1 MNPTDKNFIC
11 EINDPHQPIIQ
22 QVSNNMV
29 EDDKAMDLADLFK
42 MFSDST
48 RLKILYA
55 LSIHEM
61 CVCDLAEL
69 LNMGQSA
76 ISHQL
81 RLLRTSKLVKAR
93 REKKSV
99 FYSLDD
105 NHVEDIIRIG
115 YEHILEEEPDHE

>member
-1 MNPTDKNFIC
+1 MKQTENNLIC
-11 EINDPHQPIIQ
+11 EVIDPHESIIQ
-22 QVSNNMV
+22 EVAKEMV
-29 EDDKAMDLADLFK
+29 EDDRAMDLADLFK

-69 LNMGQSA
+69 LHMGQSA

-81 RLLRTSKLVKAR
+81 RLLRTSKLVKTR

-105 NHVEDIIRIG
+105 SHVGDIIKIG
-115 YEHILEEEPDHE
+115 YEHVMEETDHE

>member
-1 MNPTDKNFIC
+1 MKNIDLDVCKTTIIHAEKVDQVQTELKDKDF
-11 EINDPHQPIIQ
+11 
-22 QVSNNMV
+22 
-29 EDDKAMDLADLFK
+29 ADLLVLSK
-42 MFSDST
+42 CLGDSS
-48 RLKILYA
+48 RIKILYA
-55 LSIHEM
+55 LATYKEM

>member
-1 MNPTDKNFIC
+1 MKQTENNLIC
-11 EINDPHQPIIQ
+11 EVIDPHESIIQ
-22 QVSNNMV
+22 EVSKEMV
-29 EDDKAMDLADLFK
+29 EDDRAMDLADLFK

-48 RLKILYA
+48 RLKILSA
-55 LSIHEM
+55 LSVHEM

-69 LNMGQSA
+69 LHMGQSA

-105 NHVEDIIRIG
+105 SHVGDIIKIG
-115 YEHILEEEPDHE
+115 YEHVMEEADHE